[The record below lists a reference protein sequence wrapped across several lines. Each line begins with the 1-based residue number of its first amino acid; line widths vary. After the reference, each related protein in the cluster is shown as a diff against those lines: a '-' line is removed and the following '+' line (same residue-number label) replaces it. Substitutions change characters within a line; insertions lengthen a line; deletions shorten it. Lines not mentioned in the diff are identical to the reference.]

1 MESPAARYVSLRV
14 DIIVCFAQSATY
26 DKAECK
32 PRMLL
37 DDIRAVVP
45 TIVASTDYTLISL
58 HFLAKGMFAA
68 REYQA
73 HFSPRLVRER
83 ARCS

>member
-1 MESPAARYVSLRV
+1 
-14 DIIVCFAQSATY
+14 
-26 DKAECK
+26 
-32 PRMLL
+32 LL

-45 TIVASTDYTLISL
+45 TIHASTDYTLISL
-58 HFLAKGMFAA
+58 HFLAEGMFAA